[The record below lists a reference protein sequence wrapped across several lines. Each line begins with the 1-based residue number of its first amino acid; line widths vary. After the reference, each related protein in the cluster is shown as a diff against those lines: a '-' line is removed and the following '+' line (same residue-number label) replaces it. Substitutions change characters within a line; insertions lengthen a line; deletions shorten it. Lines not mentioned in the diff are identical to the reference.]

1 MYRVIILACVC
12 FGLSMCGC
20 GSKAGNEVPT
30 GLAPPT
36 AAEEKAMEDY
46 DAAQQTDP
54 NTGQPVGN

>member
-1 MYRVIILACVC
+1 
-12 FGLSMCGC
+12 MCGC
-20 GSKAGNEVPT
+20 GSKTGNEVPT